1 MSSQQQQERPRTVV
15 GGYSNIDNEKS
26 EERVLKVA
34 NFALQQHA
42 VRCSNLSDSEVGVE
56 SSSSSSSRFLCVTP
70 EEVESGIVHAV
81 VLEASRQVR

>member
-1 MSSQQQQERPRTVV
+1 M
-15 GGYSNIDNEKS
+15 
-26 EERVLKVA
+26 A

-42 VRCSNLSDSEVGVE
+42 VRCSNLSDSEEVVE

-81 VLEASRQVR
+81 VLEASRQVREIHRQDFLFLFTEAGRRRFNFPF

>member
-42 VRCSNLSDSEVGVE
+42 VRCSNLSDSEEVGE
-56 SSSSSSSRFLCVTP
+56 SSSRFLCVTP
-70 EEVESGIVHAV
+70 EQVESGIVHAV

>member
-26 EERVLKVA
+26 SERVLKVA
-34 NFALQQHA
+34 NFALHQHA
-42 VRCSNLSDSEVGVE
+42 VRCSNDSEVVVE
-56 SSSSSSSRFLCVTP
+56 SSSRFLCVTP
-70 EEVESGIVHAV
+70 EEVESGIVHAI

>member
-1 MSSQQQQERPRTVV
+1 MSSQKQQERPRTVV

-26 EERVLKVA
+26 EERVLRVT

-42 VRCSNLSDSEVGVE
+42 VRCSNLSDSEEVIE
-56 SSSSSSSRFLCVTP
+56 SGSRFLCVTP
-70 EEVESGIVHAV
+70 EQVESGIVHAV

>member
-1 MSSQQQQERPRTVV
+1 MSSQKQQERPRTVV

-42 VRCSNLSDSEVGVE
+42 VRCSNLSDSEEVLVE
-56 SSSSSSSRFLCVTP
+56 SSSRFLCVTP
-70 EEVESGIVHAV
+70 EQVESGIVHAV